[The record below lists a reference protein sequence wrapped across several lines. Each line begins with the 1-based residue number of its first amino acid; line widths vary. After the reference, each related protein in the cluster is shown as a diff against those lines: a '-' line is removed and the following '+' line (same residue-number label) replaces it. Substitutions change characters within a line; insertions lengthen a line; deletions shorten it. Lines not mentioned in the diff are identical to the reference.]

1 VTAAAKQIYHLLASM
16 RPQQWTKNLV
26 VFAGLI
32 FSRNFREGV
41 LVLHAVEAFLIF
53 CVLSGVIYIVNDIAD
68 VEKDRRHPAKRHRAL
83 ASGRLRASFA
93 VPAAVVLGGAALYG
107 AYRLGAEFL
116 TVACTFCA
124 LNLLYSFGLKRLV
137 LLDVVSISLSFVL
150 RAIGGVEALRGVD
163 PSIAISPWL
172 LICTLFL
179 SLFLAFCK
187 RRHELL
193 TIEDAVNHRESLQE
207 YSPALL
213 DQLVSIT
220 AGGSVLAYAIYTI
233 WPETVEKF
241 GTTDMVYTV
250 PLVLTGVMR
259 YLYLVYNKQ
268 KGGNPSDLLLHE
280 KFLFVIVA
288 LWIVLVVAIL
298 GGF

>member
-1 VTAAAKQIYHLLASM
+1 M

-32 FSRNFREGV
+32 FSRNFREGALMLRSLEGFFV
-41 LVLHAVEAFLIF
+41 F
-53 CVLSGVIYIVNDIAD
+53 CLLSGVIYIVNDIAD
-68 VEKDRRHPAKRHRAL
+68 VEKDRHHPTKRLRPLAAGALHMGVAAGAAAAGGAL
-83 ASGRLRASFA
+83 ALYFA
-93 VPAAVVLGGAALYG
+93 W
-107 AYRLGAEFL
+107 RLGTGFL
-116 TVACTFCA
+116 VVACSFCA

-137 LLDVVSISLSFVL
+137 LLDVASISLSFVL
-150 RAIGGVEALRGVD
+150 RAIGGVEALRDVD
-163 PSIAISPWL
+163 PSIDISPWL

-193 TIEDAVNHRESLQE
+193 TLENAADHRESLQE
-207 YSPALL
+207 YSTILL
-213 DQLVSIT
+213 DQLVGIT
-220 AGGSVLAYAIYTI
+220 ASGCVIAYAIYTI

-241 GTTDMVYTV
+241 GTTNLVYTV
-250 PLVLTGVMR
+250 PLVLIGVMR

-268 KGGNPSDLLLHE
+268 KGGSPSDLLLQE
-280 KFLFVIVA
+280 RFLLVDVLA
-288 LWIVLVVAIL
+288 WIVLVIAIL